1 MSLNNFTPQQLQA
14 IHFQEGHCVVSAGAG
29 SGKTAV
35 LTERVYWLL
44 VPPLDER
51 FAKEYKEK
59 HGVEW
64 SPDDKE
70 TPPVFQEN
78 VAPKATPRELVVLT
92 FTNAAAFEMK
102 ERVRVK
108 LANHEA
114 TKHLLASFEE
124 SDITTFDSFNL
135 RLVNENH
142 YALGLDSEVSVLDE
156 GFVKVYKQRLIR
168 ELTESYFERAL
179 RGEEPYFANFV
190 DKTSNKDYKNLY
202 SFIKRVLTVA
212 ELSDDPIAFLSAY
225 KDNYETDEWLNHRF
239 NELEAHIRNYLER
252 AKAIFQKYEDGYL
265 SNLDIA
271 FVDALL
277 NCRSFDEMHG
287 QISGGLKFP
296 VKPKGVGSESDVN
309 IRNGAKAALIGPVIS
324 YLASDKAAL
333 LEEVKQTFPYV
344 DFGIEIALDVEK
356 RLMDFMKSH
365 ASYSFPFIA
374 SLALKALN
382 IDSVLN
388 KIKNRYRFVMVDEYQ
403 DTSDI
408 QESLLRKLDN
418 GNFFAVGDIKQ
429 SIYRFRNANPR
440 IFLNRVNECREGKG
454 KLITLPDNFR
464 SRKEVIDDIN
474 DIFLKIMKKDAGGV
488 NYEDNHALAPSN
500 RSYDL
505 TSSQEAYGLSV
516 IDYEKDPSVQD
527 SLTSARVIVKDIAD
541 KVAKGFRVHTKEGGR
556 PCEYGDFAVLIS
568 RKSGFSNYVRAF
580 KEAGIPLSLM
590 DSSDIRKD
598 DVYLLIKSL
607 ISLVEMIVAEEVDL
621 NKTKYFIASIARSF
635 LFDYEDKVL
644 YEAIKNNTYEDFPFY
659 KKLKEEK
666 CLLKSKGP
674 LGVFDYLSDSFNF
687 LEGLTRLGDIKENL
701 SKLLSIRDMAK
712 TIENLGMGLSD
723 YLDYLS
729 DFDEFDFKLEVS
741 VGTREKSAVAL
752 MSMHKSKGL
761 QFKICYYPE
770 LYAKPNSDKDPV
782 KGNKDLGMVAPYFDG
797 GSRKN
802 TFLGDLYS
810 DRDKAEERNE
820 KMRLFYVALTRAEE
834 KMIVLVPKEDIDE
847 KTGEREERK
856 LPPDSSLAGTMLDFF
871 LLSKKNCPHVDASAI
886 DSVSVSSSS
895 EAPTSEEKIEFK
907 SVRVAY
913 QEKESR
919 RASKELSEPLDPGKL
934 IFGTRLHRFMEF
946 ASFKDKAL
954 PECTPEKERKIL
966 QRVLELPLF
975 KDADKAIEFHEYDF
989 DDEEFGNGSI
999 DCFLLYDD
1007 HIDLIDFKTRS
1018 IDENAYSN
1026 QLSVY
1031 EKVLSKAFPNKR
1043 IDKYL
1048 LSLALCEAK
1057 RVS

>member
-1 MSLNNFTPQQLQA
+1 MSLNSFTSQQLEA

-59 HGVEW
+59 HGVDW
-64 SPDDKE
+64 SPDDEE
-70 TPPVFQEN
+70 TPPVFQKN
-78 VAPKATPRELVVLT
+78 VVPKATPRELVVLT

-135 RLVNENH
+135 RLVNQNH
-142 YALGLDSEVSVLDE
+142 FALGLDSEVAVLDE

-168 ELTESYFERAL
+168 EVTEPYFERAL
-179 RGEEPYFANFV
+179 MGEEPYFANFV
-190 DKTSNKDYKNLY
+190 DKTSKKDLNNLY
-202 SFIKRVLTVA
+202 SFVRRLLSVA
-212 ELSDDPIAFLSAY
+212 ELSDDPVAFLSAY

-239 NELEAHIRNYLER
+239 NEFEAHIRNQLR
-252 AKAIFQKYEDGYL
+252 KARKFFGTYENGVL
-265 SNLDIA
+265 SDLDCA

-277 NCRSFDEMHG
+277 GCASFSEMHNK
-287 QISGGLKFP
+287 ITGGLQFP
-296 VKPKGVGSESDVN
+296 DKPDDLGSDSDVA
-309 IRNGAKAALIGPVIS
+309 IRNNVKNKIILPIIS
-324 YLASDKAAL
+324 YLKKDKETYIQEAK
-333 LEEVKQTFPYV
+333 ETYPYL
-344 DFGIEIALDVEK
+344 DFAIKMALDVEK

-382 IDSVLN
+382 IDSVL
-388 KIKNRYRFVMVDEYQ
+388 KKVKNRYRFVMVDEYQ

-500 RSYDL
+500 RNYDL
-505 TSSQEAYGLSV
+505 TSSQEEYGLSV
-516 IDYEKDPSVQD
+516 IDYELDPSVKDPQ
-527 SLTSARVIVKDIAD
+527 SVARVIAKDIAD

-556 PCEYGDFAVLIS
+556 PCQYGDFAVLIS
-568 RKSGFSNYVRAF
+568 RKSGFSEYVRAF

-590 DSSDIRKD
+590 DASDIRKD
-598 DVYLLIKSL
+598 DIYLLIKSL
-607 ISLVEMIVAEEVDL
+607 ISLVNMIVTEEVDL

-659 KKLKEEK
+659 KKLIEDKY
-666 CLLKSKGP
+666 LLKSKGP

-687 LEGLTRLGDIKENL
+687 LEGLTRLGGIKENL

-802 TFLGDLYS
+802 TFLCELYS

-834 KMIVLVPKEDIDE
+834 KMIVLVPKEDIDP
-847 KTGEREERK
+847 KTGERKERK
-856 LPPDSSLAGTMLDFF
+856 LPLDSSFADLMLDFF
-871 LLSKKNCPHVDASAI
+871 LLSGKTCPHVDASAI

-895 EAPTSEEKIEFK
+895 EAPTAEEEIEFK

-913 QEKESR
+913 QEKESH

-946 ASFKDKAL
+946 ASFKDKTL
-954 PECTPEKERKIL
+954 PEGTPEKERKIL
-966 QRVLELPLF
+966 QKVLELPLF

-1031 EKVLSKAFPNKR
+1031 EKVLLKAFPDKR

-1048 LSLALCEAK
+1048 LSLALCEVK